1 MAISPVNDRSFGDVT
16 GRHSIL
22 VPMSQPSDPQP
33 TAAGP
38 RSYLLLGLPDILH
51 DLLNDFA
58 EDGWACSADRWQAVI
73 TRPAGDDGPDPGAW
87 PAEVTLQGI
96 RTDGHEA
103 ACREH
108 LSPLE

>member
-1 MAISPVNDRSFGDVT
+1 MAISPVNDLWRCFT
-16 GRHSIL
+16 GGHSIL
-22 VPMSQPSDPQP
+22 RAMAS
-33 TAAGP
+33 AP
-38 RSYLLLGLPDILH
+38 RSYLLLGPPDILH

-73 TRPAGDDGPDPGAW
+73 TRPPGDDGPDPGAW

-96 RTDGHEA
+96 STAGHEA

>member
-1 MAISPVNDRSFGDVT
+1 
-16 GRHSIL
+16 
-22 VPMSQPSDPQP
+22 MSQPSDPQP
-33 TAAGP
+33 AAGGP
-38 RSYLLLGLPDILH
+38 RSYLLLGPPDILH

-73 TRPAGDDGPDPGAW
+73 TRPAGDSGPDPGAW
-87 PAEVTLQGI
+87 PAEVSLQGI

>member
-1 MAISPVNDRSFGDVT
+1 MGDVT

-22 VPMSQPSDPQP
+22 GPMPQP
-33 TAAGP
+33 TDPPPGSQ
-38 RSYLLLGLPDILH
+38 RSYLLLGPPDILH

-58 EDGWACSADRWQAVI
+58 EDGWACSADRWQAVL

-87 PAEVTLQGI
+87 PAEVSLQGI
-96 RTDGHEA
+96 RTEGHEA

>member
-1 MAISPVNDRSFGDVT
+1 MAISPVNERCLGDVT

-22 VPMSQPSDPQP
+22 
-33 TAAGP
+33 AAMTEPPEPRRP
-38 RSYLLLGLPDILH
+38 RSYLLLGPPDILH
-51 DLLNDFA
+51 DLLNDFS

-73 TRPAGDDGPDPGAW
+73 TRPPGDDGPDPGAW

-96 RTDGHEA
+96 STAGHEA